1 MLGDDCNGRV
11 GESTVADNSNS
22 ESEFSEK
29 FKSESSENGLS
40 DTVNSIKKPTV
51 MQIIRNWALQEVNVP
66 KSPMTSV
73 TAV

>member
-1 MLGDDCNGRV
+1 M
-11 GESTVADNSNS
+11 ADNSNS

-40 DTVNSIKKPTV
+40 DTVTRIKTPTV

-73 TAV
+73 AAV